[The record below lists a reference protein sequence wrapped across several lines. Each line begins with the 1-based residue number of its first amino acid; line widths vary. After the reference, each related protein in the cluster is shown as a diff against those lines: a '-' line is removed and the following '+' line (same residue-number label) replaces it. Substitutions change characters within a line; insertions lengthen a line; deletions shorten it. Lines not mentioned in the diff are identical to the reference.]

1 MWDKLNHFINGL
13 RFSLRER
20 RREQRPKK
28 KTNWDTYQAVDVFIR
43 QGKAYIPTMAR
54 TEPGRGPSYIA
65 ISPVDITNLDIDEL
79 SAGIERS
86 YKVGNPIL
94 PAPKL
99 GEMAQLPH
107 PLPKAANV
115 RSWKQLYDNA
125 RSYSLAWDE
134 DYIVRNVMVRPVRG
148 RGFVV
153 EPSLTLRFPIDTPI
167 SELARSILD
176 DARLHPEVF
185 KGN

>member
-1 MWDKLNHFINGL
+1 MWGKLNHFFN
-13 RFSLRER
+13 RFRFDSRKRSRGEAT
-20 RREQRPKK
+20 E
-28 KTNWDTYQAVDVFIR
+28 KTISGDVYHAVDVFIR

-54 TEPGRGPSYIA
+54 TESGQGPSYIA
-65 ISPVDITNLDIDEL
+65 VSPVDITNLDIDKL
-79 SAGIERS
+79 SAAIARS
-86 YKVGNPIL
+86 YKAGNPVI

-125 RSYSLAWDE
+125 RSYSLSWNE
-134 DYIVRNVMVRPVRG
+134 DYIVRNVLVRPVRG
-148 RGFVV
+148 RGLVV
-153 EPSLTLRFPIDTPI
+153 EPSLTLRFPIDTPVP
-167 SELARSILD
+167 ELARSILD

-185 KGN
+185 KGT